1 MVGVTGASG
10 FIGRHLVEALVARGA
25 DVRSLLRAPPP
36 AATRERAFRR
46 ADAAPDRTRAT
57 TQPPERVR
65 GTIHVASG
73 DLLGDDDD
81 LRALVDGVDVLVH
94 AAGVTE
100 TSDPGGYYRGN
111 ADATAR
117 LMTAAVHAGVGR
129 VVYLSTID
137 VSLGLATP
145 YARSK
150 ARGEDA
156 VRAAGLPAAI
166 IRPSVVYGPG
176 DTKNLAAVL
185 GTMRRTHIA
194 PIPGAGD
201 FSRQPIFVGDLVTLL
216 LDHVLGP
223 PWTGVRTL
231 TALGPDVLTFREL
244 VARLAE
250 AARLRV
256 LPVRI
261 PVAVLRTLG
270 AVAGVVVGENAFGR
284 VASAAG
290 DRTAAVL
297 PRQSPVWIGSTSFRE
312 GLRRTLG
319 VTAA

>member
-1 MVGVTGASG
+1 M
-10 FIGRHLVEALVARGA
+10 
-25 DVRSLLRAPPP
+25 
-36 AATRERAFRR
+36 
-46 ADAAPDRTRAT
+46 
-57 TQPPERVR
+57 
-65 GTIHVASG
+65 
-73 DLLGDDDD
+73 
-81 LRALVDGVDVLVH
+81 
-94 AAGVTE
+94 
-100 TSDPGGYYRGN
+100 
-111 ADATAR
+111 
-117 LMTAAVHAGVGR
+117 
-129 VVYLSTID
+129 
-137 VSLGLATP
+137 
-145 YARSK
+145 
-150 ARGEDA
+150 
-156 VRAAGLPAAI
+156 
-166 IRPSVVYGPG
+166 
-176 DTKNLAAVL
+176 
-185 GTMRRTHIA
+185 
-194 PIPGAGD
+194 
-201 FSRQPIFVGDLVTLL
+201 
-216 LDHVLGP
+216 
-223 PWTGVRTL
+223 RTL